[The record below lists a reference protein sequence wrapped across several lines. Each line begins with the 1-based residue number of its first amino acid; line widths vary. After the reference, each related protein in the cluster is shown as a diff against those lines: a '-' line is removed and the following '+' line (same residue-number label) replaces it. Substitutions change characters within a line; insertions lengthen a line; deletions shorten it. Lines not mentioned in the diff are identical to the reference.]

1 VAAVSWWDPE
11 NTASA
16 PVIDGF
22 AVEAALPTNGTSCAG
37 NRAIPGQVTR
47 GFWDLDDAN
56 NEAGSPTP
64 VGNDNDNDTR
74 NYTSVALINNWDNFP
89 SGTADRQDSENDAN
103 GVNIWDYT
111 WNSWNTGGGW
121 GSFENYETLV
131 YHNCLDSQDLN

>member
-47 GFWDLDDAN
+47 GFWDLDD
-56 NEAGSPTP
+56 
-64 VGNDNDNDTR
+64 
-74 NYTSVALINNWDNFP
+74 TSVALINNWDNFP